1 MRVIGI
7 TGTIGAGK
15 GTIVDYLQSHHGF
28 SHFSVRGYLTKI
40 IQERGLELNRDSM
53 VMVAN
58 ELRANHS
65 PSYIAEQL
73 YEEAKKAGKD
83 AVIESIRTVGEV
95 MALRQKPNFWLF
107 AVDANP
113 ELRYNRIIKRNSE
126 TDQISFDT
134 FLENEAREMNSDDP
148 NKQNL
153 AACQQLADYNFDN
166 NNSFNEL
173 YSQIEKAVYDI
184 SR

>member
-1 MRVIGI
+1 
-7 TGTIGAGK
+7 
-15 GTIVDYLQSHHGF
+15 
-28 SHFSVRGYLTKI
+28 
-40 IQERGLELNRDSM
+40 
-53 VMVAN
+53 
-58 ELRANHS
+58 
-65 PSYIAEQL
+65 
-73 YEEAKKAGKD
+73 
-83 AVIESIRTVGEV
+83 

-184 SR
+184 SK

>member
-1 MRVIGI
+1 
-7 TGTIGAGK
+7 
-15 GTIVDYLQSHHGF
+15 
-28 SHFSVRGYLTKI
+28 FSVRGYLTKI

-184 SR
+184 SK

>member
-15 GTIVDYLQSHHGF
+15 GTIVDYLQSQHGF
-28 SHFSVRGYLTKI
+28 IHFSVRGYLTKI

-53 VMVAN
+53 VLVAN

-95 MALRQKPNFWLF
+95 NALRQQPNFWLF

-126 TDQISFDT
+126 TDQISFET

-153 AACQQLADYNFDN
+153 AACQLMADFNFDN

-184 SR
+184 SK